1 MLSWEYPPH
10 IVGGLGA
17 HVAALAPALARA
29 GVEVHVVTPRWKG
42 GESQETIERKET
54 RGRASAS
61 TVYRVDPPVAGLANF
76 FADVQQTNLNLEEQ
90 GHALCDRM
98 GGFHLI
104 HAHDWLVAWAA
115 ASLKRLHKTPL
126 LATIHA
132 TERGR
137 GRGYLG
143 GETSHAINGTEWWLT
158 YEAWRVIATSQFMAD
173 EVKSYFNVPPDK
185 IDIVPNGVDAAPF
198 DALEGVDL
206 TAFRER
212 WALGS
217 ATPSGVSAP
226 AIPRGIADPALPSGT
241 RADERIVFFV
251 GRVVEEKGAHL
262 IVEAAPR
269 VLAQIPHTKF
279 IIAGTG
285 SMSEQIKRRAL
296 ELGVADRV
304 VAAGFISDAERNRLL
319 KVADAAVFPSLYE
332 PFGIVALEAMAAKCP
347 VIVSDVGGL
356 SEVVRHDVTGVTV
369 YPGNVES
376 LAWGI
381 LHTLLDPAAAKARA
395 ERAYRMAKEEYSW
408 DRIAE
413 RTIKVYE
420 RIVRERVKTDW

>member
-29 GVEVHVVTPRWKG
+29 GAEVHVVTPRWKG
-42 GESQETIERKET
+42 GAAQETIGAKKT

-61 TVYRVDPPVAGLANF
+61 MVYRVDPPVAGLTNF

-90 GHALCDRM
+90 GHALFDQL
-98 GGFHLI
+98 GGFDVI

-137 GRGYLG
+137 GRGFLG
-143 GETSHAINGTEWWLT
+143 GETSHSINGTEWWLT
-158 YEAWRVIATSQFMAD
+158 YEAWRVIATSRFMAD
-173 EVKSYFNVPPDK
+173 EVKAYFNVPPDK
-185 IDIVPNGVDAAPF
+185 IDIVPNGVDASPF
-198 DALEGVDL
+198 DALDGIDL
-206 TAFRER
+206 AAFRAR
-212 WALGS
+212 WAR
-217 ATPSGVSAP
+217 P
-226 AIPRGIADPALPSGT
+226 
-241 RADERIVFFV
+241 DERIVFYV
-251 GRVVEEKGAHL
+251 GRVVQEKGAHL

-269 VLAQIPHTKF
+269 ILAEIPQTKL

-285 SMSEQIKRRAL
+285 SMRDHIIWRAQQ
-296 ELGVADRV
+296 LGIADRV
-304 VAAGFISDAERNRLL
+304 VAAGFITDADRDRLL

-356 SEVVRHDVTGVTV
+356 SEVVSHEVTGITV
-369 YPGNVES
+369 YPDNIES

-381 LHTLLDPAAAKARA
+381 LRTLNDPAAAKARA
-395 ERAYRMAKEEYSW
+395 AKAYRMVKKEYSW

-413 RTIKVYE
+413 RTVEVYA
-420 RIVRERVKTDW
+420 RLIRERAKTAW